1 MDVLSDVLRAVRL
14 TGAIFFDIDAG
25 APFVGE
31 SPPTEAIAAKVMP
44 EAQHII
50 SFHAVVSGSCW
61 ASLGDDSV
69 PPVRLH
75 AGDVVVFPKGSS
87 NVMSSTPGQRGQPNM
102 AMYYRPTDTHLP
114 FKVIHGGEGDERTR
128 FICGYLGCDARP
140 FNPLLSSLP
149 AILCARRPV
158 DGSAWMTDLF
168 QHAVAEG
175 NSGRT
180 GAETILAK
188 LSELMFVEVIRSHI
202 ETLPEGSEGWLAGL
216 RDRYVGE
223 ALRLIHGQ
231 PSEDWSLERL
241 ARSAGCSRS
250 SLANRFSQLVGTSP
264 MQYLTAWRMQLA
276 VRKLESPG
284 TSISQT
290 GAELGYES
298 EAAFNRAFKR
308 FVGVPPG
315 TWRKGRGAAS
325 GGGTG

>member
-61 ASLGDDSV
+61 AGLGDDSV

-87 NVMSSTPGQRGQPNM
+87 NVMSSAPGERGQPNM

-149 AILCARRPV
+149 AILCARRPM

-216 RDRYVGE
+216 RDRHVGE
-223 ALRLIHGQ
+223 ALRLIHSQ
-231 PSEDWSLERL
+231 PSEDWSLDRL

-284 TSISQT
+284 ISISQA

-298 EAAFNRAFKR
+298 EAAFHRAFKR

-315 TWRKGRGAAS
+315 TWRKGRALGLR
-325 GGGTG
+325 

>member
-175 NSGRT
+175 TSGRT

-223 ALRLIHGQ
+223 ALRLIHSQ

-284 TSISQT
+284 ISISQA

-298 EAAFNRAFKR
+298 EAAFHRAFKR

-315 TWRKGRGAAS
+315 TWRKGRALGLR
-325 GGGTG
+325 